1 MIRVKNCCLPVPQNL
16 KNKKGFISIL
26 SDDLKIPFWKYA
38 CLSHFNVV
46 YKEMIKYVIDS
57 KWEKLFS
64 YNEPKEIDK
73 YFIFMM
79 STPVYVYDNEEII
92 HV

>member
-1 MIRVKNCCLPVPQNL
+1 MFNCAL
-16 KNKKGFISIL
+16 KK
-26 SDDLKIPFWKYA
+26 
-38 CLSHFNVV
+38 
-46 YKEMIKYVIDS
+46 
-57 KWEKLFS
+57 
-64 YNEPKEIDK
+64 IDK